1 MCETISYGCDASC
14 SASSGGFVFKRNS
27 NIFLEITETLL
38 LAALI
43 FLGTRLLVQNFRV
56 EGPSMLPSLGDAE
69 FLVVNKLAYLNA
81 DPGRGDVIVF
91 RSPRSPEE
99 DLVKRIVGLPKEPV
113 EIRNGQVF
121 VNGQVLDE
129 ATYIQDDV
137 ARNTPATTVPAD
149 AYFVMGDNRRQ
160 SRDSRDIG
168 AIPRASIVGRVWV
181 VYWPFNK
188 LGLLPY
194 VDPAIIP

>member
-69 FLVVNKLAYLNA
+69 FLVVNKLAYLNT

-91 RSPRSPEE
+91 RSPRNPEE
-99 DLVKRIVGLPKEPV
+99 DLVKRIVGLPKETV

-160 SRDSRDIG
+160 TVSYTHL
-168 AIPRASIVGRVWV
+168 RAHEPLR
-181 VYWPFNK
+181 
-188 LGLLPY
+188 
-194 VDPAIIP
+194 

>member
-1 MCETISYGCDASC
+1 M
-14 SASSGGFVFKRNS
+14 
-27 NIFLEITETLL
+27 
-38 LAALI
+38 
-43 FLGTRLLVQNFRV
+43 
-56 EGPSMLPSLGDAE
+56 
-69 FLVVNKLAYLNA
+69 
-81 DPGRGDVIVF
+81 
-91 RSPRSPEE
+91 
-99 DLVKRIVGLPKEPV
+99 KRIVGLPKETV
-113 EIRNGQVF
+113 EILNGQVF

-181 VYWPFNK
+181 VYWPFSK
-188 LGLLPY
+188 MGLLPD
-194 VDPAIIP
+194 VAPAIIP

>member
-1 MCETISYGCDASC
+1 MHLTALRR
-14 SASSGGFVFKRNS
+14 GGFVFKRNS
-27 NIFLEITETLL
+27 NILLEITETLL

-69 FLVVNKLAYLNA
+69 FLVVNKLAYLGT
-81 DPGRGDVIVF
+81 DPTRGDVIVF
-91 RSPRSPEE
+91 RSPRSPDE
-99 DLVKRIVGLPKEPV
+99 DLVKRVVGLPSETV
-113 EIRNGQVF
+113 EVRNGQVF

-129 ATYIQDDV
+129 SNYLQNDI
-137 ARNTPATTVPAD
+137 ARDSPATTIPAD

-168 AIPRASIVGRVWV
+168 AIPRASIIGRVWV
-181 VYWPFNK
+181 VYWP
-188 LGLLPY
+188 LGKIGAVPD
-194 VDPAIIP
+194 VDPLFIP

>member
-1 MCETISYGCDASC
+1 
-14 SASSGGFVFKRNS
+14 
-27 NIFLEITETLL
+27 
-38 LAALI
+38 
-43 FLGTRLLVQNFRV
+43 
-56 EGPSMLPSLGDAE
+56 MLPSLGDAE
-69 FLVVNKLAYLNA
+69 FLVVNKLAYLNT

-99 DLVKRIVGLPKEPV
+99 DLVKRIVGLPKETV
-113 EIRNGQVF
+113 EILNGQVF

-188 LGLLPY
+188 LGLLPD

>member
-1 MCETISYGCDASC
+1 M
-14 SASSGGFVFKRNS
+14 FKRNS

-69 FLVVNKLAYLNA
+69 FLVVNKLAYLNT

-99 DLVKRIVGLPKEPV
+99 DLVKRIVGLPKETV
-113 EIRNGQVF
+113 EIR
-121 VNGQVLDE
+121 
-129 ATYIQDDV
+129 
-137 ARNTPATTVPAD
+137 
-149 AYFVMGDNRRQ
+149 
-160 SRDSRDIG
+160 
-168 AIPRASIVGRVWV
+168 
-181 VYWPFNK
+181 
-188 LGLLPY
+188 
-194 VDPAIIP
+194 

>member
-1 MCETISYGCDASC
+1 M
-14 SASSGGFVFKRNS
+14 FKRNS

-69 FLVVNKLAYLNA
+69 YLVVNKLAYLGT

-91 RSPRSPEE
+91 RSPRSPDE
-99 DLVKRIVGLPKEPV
+99 DLVKRVVSLPGETV
-113 EIRNGQVF
+113 EVRNGQVF

-129 ATYIQDDV
+129 TTYIQNQV
-137 ARNTPATTVPAD
+137 ARNTPAITVPAD

-181 VYWPFNK
+181 VYWP
-188 LGLLPY
+188 LGKIGFLPD
-194 VDPAIIP
+194 VEPAVIP

>member
-1 MCETISYGCDASC
+1 
-14 SASSGGFVFKRNS
+14 
-27 NIFLEITETLL
+27 
-38 LAALI
+38 
-43 FLGTRLLVQNFRV
+43 
-56 EGPSMLPSLGDAE
+56 MLPSLGDAE
-69 FLVVNKLAYLNA
+69 FLVVNKLAYLNT

-91 RSPRSPEE
+91 RSPRNPEE
-99 DLVKRIVGLPKEPV
+99 DLVKRIVGLPKETV

-121 VNGQVLDE
+121 VNGQVLDA

-181 VYWPFNK
+181 VYWPFSK
-188 LGLLPY
+188 MGLLPD